1 MNAHHHYKTMT
12 NIFEDISYLLNNY
25 FSMFLNGLITTLILA
40 VVGTVVGLYIGT
52 FLAFGKNIK
61 IDNNVSKLKQ
71 FWKYP
76 IVIFCTIYS
85 TVIRGTPMMVQAMI
99 FKYVCQLVFKVNWNL
114 ILPGESIFNGWFIAG
129 LIVITF
135 NTAAY
140 MCEIVRSG
148 LNGVDNGQI
157 EGARSLGFSSM
168 QTLFLVSLPQ
178 AIKNAIPTIGN
189 EFIVNIKDSSVLNVI
204 AVTELFFQ
212 ANQAA
217 NKGYKFIAAYVI
229 VACIYLLLT
238 LMATGLLKLLEYK
251 LDGKKISLPFLTKKK
266 RGV

>member
-1 MNAHHHYKTMT
+1 MD
-12 NIFEDISYLLNNY
+12 IFGDIVYLLTNY
-25 FSMFLNGLITTLILA
+25 FSMFLNGLLSTLILA
-40 VVGTVVGLYIGT
+40 IVGTVVGLFLGI
-52 FLAFGKNIK
+52 FLAFGKN
-61 IDNNVSKLKQ
+61 LKVKKEDK
-71 FWKYP
+71 FLTKCYKYP
-76 IVIFCTIYS
+76 IIWFCHIYS
-85 TVIRGTPMMVQAMI
+85 TVVRGTPMMVQAMI
-99 FKYVCQLVFKVNWNL
+99 FKYTCQLVFKINWNV
-114 ILPGESIFNGWFIAG
+114 ILPGLDVFNGWLIAG
-129 LIVITF
+129 LVVITF

-140 MCEIVRSG
+140 MGEIVRSG

-157 EGARSLGFSSM
+157 EGARSLGFSPM

-178 AIKNAIPTIGN
+178 AIKNAIPTIGS

-238 LMATGLLKLLEYK
+238 LMATGSLKLLEYK
-251 LDGKKISLPFLTKKK
+251 LDGKKISLPFLNKKK

>member
-1 MNAHHHYKTMT
+1 M
-12 NIFEDISYLLNNY
+12 NIFEDIIYLLENY
-25 FSMFLNGLITTLILA
+25 YSMFFNGLITTLILA
-40 VVGTVVGLYIGT
+40 VFGTIVGLFIGV
-52 FLAFGKNIK
+52 FLAFGKNLK
-61 IDNNVSKLKQ
+61 IEEETSKLSQ

-76 IVIFCTIYS
+76 IIIFCNIYS

-99 FKYVCQLVFKVNWNL
+99 FKYVCQLGFNINWNL
-114 ILPGESIFNGWFIAG
+114 VLPGESIFNGWFIAG

-140 MCEIVRSG
+140 MCEIVISG

-157 EGARSLGFSSM
+157 EGARSLGLSSL

-178 AIKNAIPTIGN
+178 AIRNSLPTIGS

-212 ANQAA
+212 ANEAA
-217 NKGYKFIAAYVI
+217 TKGYKYVAAYI
-229 VACIYLLLT
+229 IIAIIYLTLT
-238 LMATGLLKLLEYK
+238 LIANGIIKLIELKM
-251 LDGKKISLPFLTKKK
+251 DGKEIPLPFLTTKEKEL
-266 RGV
+266 